1 MHHSMRLY
9 SRHRELFLRYYIWQ
23 AKWTRIPLVGRLV
36 RRVANL
42 YGGRLHGAYVLST
55 AEAERV
61 VDIAGEVALGP
72 CTCRQVFRHC
82 DNPID
87 TEIMVCL
94 ERNTFVAERP
104 EEYRD
109 ITRDEAKAI
118 LRECHRR
125 GLIHTIIR
133 CRNDFYAICNCCN
146 CCCVPLRLNKRYGI
160 GKALARSSDIV
171 AEFGARQASAD
182 AVDRK
187 RSKV

>member
-23 AKWTRIPLVGRLV
+23 AGWTRIPLAGRLV

-61 VDIAGEVALGP
+61 VDIAGEVSLGP
-72 CTCRQVFRHC
+72 CTCRQVFRNC
-82 DNPID
+82 DNPVD
-87 TEIMVCL
+87 TEIMVSL
-94 ERNTFVAERP
+94 GRNAFVAERP
-104 EEYRD
+104 QEYRN
-109 ITRDEAKAI
+109 ITSEEAKEV

-125 GLIHTIIR
+125 GLIHTIIK

-146 CCCVPLRLNKRYGI
+146 CCCVPLRLTKQYGI
-160 GKALARSSDIV
+160 GKALTRSTDIV
-171 AEFGARQASAD
+171 AEFSARQAFTD
-182 AVDRK
+182 AVD
-187 RSKV
+187 STPSEV

>member
-1 MHHSMRLY
+1 MHHSMKLY

-72 CTCRQVFRHC
+72 CSCRQVFRNC

-87 TEIMVCL
+87 TEIMVSL
-94 ERNTFVAERP
+94 ERNAFVTERP
-104 EEYRD
+104 QEYRR
-109 ITRDEAKAI
+109 ITAEQAKEV
-118 LRECHRR
+118 LRQCHQR

-133 CRNDFYAICNCCN
+133 CRGDFYAICNCCN
-146 CCCVPLRLNKRYGI
+146 CCCVPLRLSKRYGI
-160 GKALARSSDIV
+160 GKSLTRSPDIV
-171 AEFGARQASAD
+171 AKFGRSQAAGQ
-182 AVDRK
+182 VDREP
-187 RSKV
+187 SAV

>member
-9 SRHRELFLRYYIWQ
+9 SRHRELFLKYYIWQ
-23 AKWTRIPLVGRLV
+23 AKWTRIPLAGRLV
-36 RRVANL
+36 RWVANL

-72 CTCRQVFRHC
+72 CTCRQVFRNC
-82 DNPID
+82 DNPIN
-87 TEIMVCL
+87 TEIMVSL
-94 ERNTFVAERP
+94 DRNAFVAERP
-104 EEYRD
+104 QEYHD
-109 ITRDEAKAI
+109 ITRDQAKKV

-146 CCCVPLRLNKRYGI
+146 CCCVPLRLSKRYGI
-160 GKALARSSDIV
+160 GKALARSTDIV
-171 AEFGARQASAD
+171 AEFSIRQASTD
-182 AVDRK
+182 AVDRTL
-187 RSKV
+187 SEV